1 MPRNL
6 KTLTIAEKQMV
17 FKVVKS
23 GRKKKE
29 LAEEFGIPDKT
40 ALFYKCMPDKTLT
53 FKNEKRN
60 GSKHSKERLT
70 LLLAVNMTDYCSAHN
85 IIPTCQAVK
94 VKFLSPNT
102 TSKLQP
108 LDQGIIKTFTT
119 LYKKE
124 IVRKII
130 SDMDDEKSTAVDIL
144 QAMRIVDKIWRNVTT
159 TTIVNCFRSCGF
171 VLEAEKDGT

>member
-1 MPRNL
+1 MTSELFTEWLLR
-6 KTLTIAEKQMV
+6 IEKQM
-17 FKVVKS
+17 KIQK
-23 GRKKKE
+23 RKI
-29 LAEEFGIPDKT
+29 L
-40 ALFYKCMPDKTLT
+40 LFI
-53 FKNEKRN
+53 
-60 GSKHSKERLT
+60 
-70 LLLAVNMTDYCSAHN
+70 DYCSAHN